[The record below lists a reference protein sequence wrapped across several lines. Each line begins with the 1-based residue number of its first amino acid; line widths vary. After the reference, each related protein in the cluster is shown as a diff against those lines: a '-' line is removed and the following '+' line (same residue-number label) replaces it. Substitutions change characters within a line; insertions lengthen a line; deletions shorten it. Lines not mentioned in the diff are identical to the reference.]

1 MRTLKSILLAGAM
14 LLATP
19 AFFSSCQEDAPQI
32 DYTMS
37 VTVVNDFSKVV
48 DAINNGTLK
57 NEQAIAQLTAA
68 IDKMNVD
75 QQTKLQAIKD
85 VLNSLNATV
94 DTKLAAIEAAMK
106 AQTIA
111 LEGKLAL
118 IEDAM
123 KAQTLALEKKCDA
136 LVAAIKALP
145 DYTEK
150 LQAIEKAISALPDY
164 TSKLEAIEKALTSQ
178 TMELKDK
185 LAAIEAM
192 MKNQSIMLN
201 DRLEALE
208 KAIKSLPDYTD
219 KLQAIE
225 KAISA
230 LPDYTS
236 KLEAIEKALASQTME
251 LSDRLAYIETAM
263 KDQTLKLADKLDA
276 LDEAIKALP
285 DYTEKLQAI
294 EKAIS
299 ALPNYTSK
307 LEAIEKALTS
317 QTKELSEKL
326 AFIEAAMKDQTVKL
340 DDKLAALEKAIK
352 ALPNYTEQL
361 QAIKT
366 AIDGLPDYN
375 DKLAAIETAMKD
387 QTKKLSE
394 KLAFI
399 EAAMKTQTLT
409 LSAKINTLNTI
420 LALHSIDM
428 SLKLNAIKKAIENM
442 PDYTAAFNNIKNEIA
457 KLVKAVEDGNK
468 SQEEALDYIAVLLKE
483 LKENSGSDD
492 TSVKSSIV
500 FNVREILCLD
510 PYSRLNYLVKHEPQ
524 IKFIVDKNAAHS
536 KTNPLKVYKNGT
548 QVKLAL
554 VKENSTL
561 AYYMF
566 EGKIDDLIK
575 IEGEI
580 KFFFTHYGTKYDLSD
595 AKGVEHLVLQYD
607 TRDEKY
613 DFSKMDNLKT
623 LELISG
629 AKDAGI
635 AWQTIAKTIQ
645 KKVDGTAKVYSYVD
659 DTRSKSGYI
668 PATRKYVTIPLPLQD
683 VKDFKVCL
691 NSDNDAKLAADMFTI
706 KKWEVNLQKTQFIQ
720 QRNELGYTF

>member
-37 VTVVNDFSKVV
+37 VTVVNDFTKVV

-68 IDKMNVD
+68 IDKMNAD

-106 AQTIA
+106 AQTIT

-178 TMELKDK
+178 TMEL
-185 LAAIEAM
+185 
-192 MKNQSIMLN
+192 
-201 DRLEALE
+201 
-208 KAIKSLPDYTD
+208 
-219 KLQAIE
+219 
-225 KAISA
+225 
-230 LPDYTS
+230 
-236 KLEAIEKALASQTME
+236 
-251 LSDRLAYIETAM
+251 SDRLVYIEAAM

-510 PYSRLNYLVKHEPQ
+510 PNSKLNYLVKHEPQ

-595 AKGVEHLVLQYD
+595 AKGVEHLVLQYN

-668 PATRKYVTIPLPLQD
+668 PATRKYVEIPLPLQG

-691 NSDNDAKLAADMFTI
+691 NSDNDAKLAADMFTS

>member
-68 IDKMNVD
+68 IDKMNAD

-106 AQTIA
+106 AQTIT

-178 TMELKDK
+178 TLELKDK

-208 KAIKSLPDYTD
+208 KAIKSLPDYTE

-251 LSDRLAYIETAM
+251 LSDRLVYIEAAM

-326 AFIEAAMKDQTVKL
+326 AFIEGAMK
-340 DDKLAALEKAIK
+340 A
-352 ALPNYTEQL
+352 
-361 QAIKT
+361 
-366 AIDGLPDYN
+366 
-375 DKLAAIETAMKD
+375 
-387 QTKKLSE
+387 
-394 KLAFI
+394 
-399 EAAMKTQTLT
+399 QTLT

-510 PYSRLNYLVKHEPQ
+510 PNSKLNYLVKHEPQ

-629 AKDAGI
+629 AKGAGI
-635 AWQTIAKTIQ
+635 AWQTIANTIQ
-645 KKVDGTAKVYSYVD
+645 KKVAGTAKVYSYVD
-659 DTRSKSGYI
+659 DTRSEKRYI
-668 PATRKYVTIPLPLQD
+668 PATREYVAIPLPLQG
-683 VKDFKVCL
+683 VKDFNVCL
-691 NSDNDAKLAADMFTI
+691 NSDDDAKLAAGKFTN
-706 KKWEVNLQKTQFIQ
+706 KKWEVNFQKTQFIT

>member
-37 VTVVNDFSKVV
+37 VTVVNDFTKVV
-48 DAINNGTLK
+48 DAINNGSLK

-68 IDKMNVD
+68 IDKMNTD

-85 VLNSLNATV
+85 VINSLNASL

-106 AQTIA
+106 AQTLS

-145 DYTEK
+145 DYTDK
-150 LQAIEKAISALPDY
+150 LVAIEKAISALPDY
-164 TSKLEAIEKALTSQ
+164 TDKLTAIEKAITSQ
-178 TMELKDK
+178 TLELKDK

-201 DRLEALE
+201 DRL
-208 KAIKSLPDYTD
+208 T
-219 KLQAIE
+219 
-225 KAISA
+225 
-230 LPDYTS
+230 
-236 KLEAIEKALASQTME
+236 
-251 LSDRLAYIETAM
+251 
-263 KDQTLKLADKLDA
+263 
-276 LDEAIKALP
+276 
-285 DYTEKLQAI
+285 
-294 EKAIS
+294 
-299 ALPNYTSK
+299 
-307 LEAIEKALTS
+307 
-317 QTKELSEKL
+317 
-326 AFIEAAMKDQTVKL
+326 
-340 DDKLAALEKAIK
+340 ALEKAIK
-352 ALPNYTEQL
+352 AMPNYTEQL

-366 AIDGLPDYN
+366 AIDALPDYT
-375 DKLAAIETAMKD
+375 DKLAAIEKALNS
-387 QTKKLSE
+387 QTMELSE

-399 EAAMKTQTLT
+399 EAAMKAQTLKLDDKLAALENAINNLPDYT
-409 LSAKINTLNTI
+409 DQLTAIKNAIDALPDYNDKLAAIEKAMKSQTMELSKRLAFIEAAMKAQTLKLSAKINTLNGILTLQTLTI
-420 LALHSIDM
+420 SA
-428 SLKLNAIKKAIENM
+428 KLDAIKVAIKAL

-457 KLVKAVEDGNK
+457 NLVKAVEDGNK
-468 SQEEALDYIAVLLKE
+468 SQEEALEYIAMLLKE
-483 LKENSGSDD
+483 LKENSGGDD

-510 PYSRLNYLVKHEPQ
+510 PNCDIKYWEKYEPI
-524 IKFIVDKNAAHS
+524 IKFIVDRNAAHS
-536 KTNPLKVYKNGT
+536 KTNPLKVYKNGK
-548 QVKLAL
+548 QVKLVL
-554 VKENSTL
+554 VKENANSNL

-566 EGKIDDLIK
+566 EGNIGDLIK

-580 KFFFTHYGTKYDLSD
+580 KFFFTHFGTQYDLSD
-595 AKGVEHLVLQYD
+595 AKGVEHLVLQYN
-607 TRDEKY
+607 TRDEKF

-668 PATRKYVTIPLPLQD
+668 PATRKYVEIPLPLQG

-691 NSDNDAKLAADMFTI
+691 NSDNDAKLAADMFTS
-706 KKWEVNLQKTQFIQ
+706 KKWKVNLQKTQFIQ

>member
-68 IDKMNVD
+68 IDKMSVD

-106 AQTIA
+106 AQTIT

-178 TMELKDK
+178 TLELKDK

-276 LDEAIKALP
+276 LDEAIKAMP
-285 DYTEKLQAI
+285 D
-294 EKAIS
+294 
-299 ALPNYTSK
+299 
-307 LEAIEKALTS
+307 
-317 QTKELSEKL
+317 
-326 AFIEAAMKDQTVKL
+326 
-340 DDKLAALEKAIK
+340 
-352 ALPNYTEQL
+352 YTEQL

-510 PYSRLNYLVKHEPQ
+510 PYSMLNYLVKHEPK

-548 QVKLAL
+548 QVTLAL

-629 AKDAGI
+629 AKGAGI

-668 PATRKYVTIPLPLQD
+668 PATRKYVAIPLPLQD

-706 KKWEVNLQKTQFIQ
+706 KNWEVNLQKTQFIQ

>member
-37 VTVVNDFSKVV
+37 VTVVNDFTKVV
-48 DAINNGTLK
+48 DAINNGSLK

-68 IDKMNVD
+68 IDKMNTD

-85 VLNSLNATV
+85 VINSLNASL

-106 AQTIA
+106 AQTLS

-145 DYTEK
+145 DYTDK
-150 LQAIEKAISALPDY
+150 LVAIEKAISALPDY
-164 TSKLEAIEKALTSQ
+164 TDKLTAIEKAITSQ
-178 TMELKDK
+178 TLELKDK

-201 DRLEALE
+201 DRLAALE
-208 KAIKSLPDYTD
+208 K
-219 KLQAIE
+219 
-225 KAISA
+225 
-230 LPDYTS
+230 
-236 KLEAIEKALASQTME
+236 
-251 LSDRLAYIETAM
+251 
-263 KDQTLKLADKLDA
+263 
-276 LDEAIKALP
+276 AIKALP
-285 DYTEKLQAI
+285 DYTEQLQAI
-294 EKAIS
+294 KTAID
-299 ALPNYTSK
+299 ALPDYTDK
-307 LEAIEKALTS
+307 LAAIEKALNS
-317 QTKELSEKL
+317 QTMELSEKL
-326 AFIEAAMKDQTVKL
+326 AFIEAAMKAQTLKL
-340 DDKLAALEKAIK
+340 DDKLAAIENAINNLPDYTDQLTAIKKAID
-352 ALPNYTEQL
+352 A
-361 QAIKT
+361 
-366 AIDGLPDYN
+366 LPDYN
-375 DKLAAIETAMKD
+375 DKLAAIEKAMKS
-387 QTKKLSE
+387 QTMELS
-394 KLAFI
+394 KRLAFI
-399 EAAMKTQTLT
+399 EAAMKAQTLK
-409 LSAKINTLNTI
+409 LSAKINTLNGILTLQTLTI
-420 LALHSIDM
+420 SA
-428 SLKLNAIKKAIENM
+428 KLDAIKVAIKAL

-457 KLVKAVEDGNK
+457 NLVKAVEDGNK
-468 SQEEALDYIAVLLKE
+468 SQEEALEYIAMLLKE
-483 LKENSGSDD
+483 LKENSGGDD

-510 PYSRLNYLVKHEPQ
+510 PNCNIKYWEKYEPI
-524 IKFIVDKNAAHS
+524 IKFIVDRNAAHS
-536 KTNPLKVYKNGT
+536 KTNPLKVYKNGK
-548 QVKLAL
+548 QVKLVL
-554 VKENSTL
+554 VKENANSNL

-566 EGKIDDLIK
+566 EGNIGDLIK

-580 KFFFTHYGTKYDLSD
+580 KFFFTHFGTQYDLSD
-595 AKGVEHLVLQYD
+595 AKGVEHLVLQYN
-607 TRDEKY
+607 TRDEKF

-668 PATRKYVTIPLPLQD
+668 PATRKYVEIPLPLQG

-691 NSDNDAKLAADMFTI
+691 NSDNDAKLAADMFTS
-706 KKWEVNLQKTQFIQ
+706 KKWKVNLQKTQFIQ

>member
-68 IDKMNVD
+68 IDKMNAD

-106 AQTIA
+106 AQTIT

-236 KLEAIEKALASQTME
+236 KLEAIEKAL
-251 LSDRLAYIETAM
+251 
-263 KDQTLKLADKLDA
+263 
-276 LDEAIKALP
+276 
-285 DYTEKLQAI
+285 
-294 EKAIS
+294 
-299 ALPNYTSK
+299 
-307 LEAIEKALTS
+307 TS
-317 QTKELSEKL
+317 QTKE
-326 AFIEAAMKDQTVKL
+326 
-340 DDKLAALEKAIK
+340 
-352 ALPNYTEQL
+352 
-361 QAIKT
+361 
-366 AIDGLPDYN
+366 
-375 DKLAAIETAMKD
+375 
-387 QTKKLSE
+387 LSE

-510 PYSRLNYLVKHEPQ
+510 PNCGIYWVKHEPQ

-629 AKDAGI
+629 AKGAGI
-635 AWQTIAKTIQ
+635 AWQTIANTIQ
-645 KKVDGTAKVYSYVD
+645 KKVAGTAKVYSYVD
-659 DTRSKSGYI
+659 DTRSEKRYI
-668 PATRKYVTIPLPLQD
+668 PATRKYVAIPLPLQE
-683 VKDFKVCL
+683 VEDFNVCL
-691 NSDNDAKLAADMFTI
+691 NSDDDAKLAAGKFTN
-706 KKWEVNLQKTQFIQ
+706 KQWEVNFQKTQFIT

>member
-37 VTVVNDFSKVV
+37 VTVVNDFTKVV

-68 IDKMNVD
+68 IDKMSVD

-94 DTKLAAIEAAMK
+94 DAKLAAIEAAMK

-145 DYTEK
+145 DYT
-150 LQAIEKAISALPDY
+150 
-164 TSKLEAIEKALTSQ
+164 SKLEAIEKALTSQ
-178 TMELKDK
+178 TLELKDK

-201 DRLEALE
+201 DRLTALE
-208 KAIKSLPDYTD
+208 K
-219 KLQAIE
+219 
-225 KAISA
+225 
-230 LPDYTS
+230 
-236 KLEAIEKALASQTME
+236 
-251 LSDRLAYIETAM
+251 
-263 KDQTLKLADKLDA
+263 
-276 LDEAIKALP
+276 AIKALP
-285 DYTEKLQAI
+285 DYTEQLQAI
-294 EKAIS
+294 KTAID
-299 ALPNYTSK
+299 ALPDYTDK
-307 LEAIEKALTS
+307 LAAIEKALNS
-317 QTKELSEKL
+317 QTMELSEKL
-326 AFIEAAMKDQTVKL
+326 AFIEAAMKAQTLKL
-340 DDKLAALEKAIK
+340 DDKLAALENAINNLPDYTDQLTAIK
-352 ALPNYTEQL
+352 N
-361 QAIKT
+361 
-366 AIDGLPDYN
+366 AIDALPDYN
-375 DKLAAIETAMKD
+375 DKLAAIEKAMKS
-387 QTKKLSE
+387 QTMELS
-394 KLAFI
+394 KRLAFI
-399 EAAMKTQTLT
+399 EGAMKAQTLT
-409 LSAKINTLNTI
+409 LSAKINTLNGILTLQTLTI
-420 LALHSIDM
+420 SA
-428 SLKLNAIKKAIENM
+428 KLDAIKVAIKAL

-457 KLVKAVEDGNK
+457 NLVKAVEDGNK
-468 SQEEALDYIAVLLKE
+468 SQEEALEYIAMLLKE
-483 LKENSGSDD
+483 LKENSGGED

-510 PYSRLNYLVKHEPQ
+510 PNCNIKYLEKYEPT
-524 IKFIVDKNAAHS
+524 IKFIVDRNAAHS
-536 KTNPLKVYKNGT
+536 KTNPLKVYKNGK
-548 QVKLAL
+548 QVKLVL
-554 VKENSTL
+554 VKENANSNL

-566 EGKIDDLIK
+566 EGNIGDLIK

-580 KFFFTHYGTKYDLSD
+580 KFFFTHYGTQYDLSD
-595 AKGVEHLVLQYD
+595 AKSVEHLVLQYN

-668 PATRKYVTIPLPLQD
+668 PATRKYVAIPLPLQD

-691 NSDNDAKLAADMFTI
+691 NSDNDAKLAAGKFTN
-706 KKWEVNLQKTQFIQ
+706 KKWEVNFQKTQFIT

>member
-1 MRTLKSILLAGAM
+1 M

-37 VTVVNDFSKVV
+37 VTVVNDFTKVV
-48 DAINNGTLK
+48 DAINNGSLK

-68 IDKMNVD
+68 IDKMNTD

-85 VLNSLNATV
+85 VINSLNASL

-106 AQTIA
+106 AQTLS

-145 DYTEK
+145 DYTDK
-150 LQAIEKAISALPDY
+150 LVAIEKAISALPDY
-164 TSKLEAIEKALTSQ
+164 TDKLTAIEKAITSQ
-178 TMELKDK
+178 TLELKDK

-201 DRLEALE
+201 DRL
-208 KAIKSLPDYTD
+208 T
-219 KLQAIE
+219 
-225 KAISA
+225 
-230 LPDYTS
+230 
-236 KLEAIEKALASQTME
+236 
-251 LSDRLAYIETAM
+251 
-263 KDQTLKLADKLDA
+263 
-276 LDEAIKALP
+276 
-285 DYTEKLQAI
+285 
-294 EKAIS
+294 
-299 ALPNYTSK
+299 
-307 LEAIEKALTS
+307 
-317 QTKELSEKL
+317 
-326 AFIEAAMKDQTVKL
+326 
-340 DDKLAALEKAIK
+340 ALEKAIK
-352 ALPNYTEQL
+352 AMPNYTEQL

-366 AIDGLPDYN
+366 AIDALPDYT
-375 DKLAAIETAMKD
+375 DKLAAIEKALNS
-387 QTKKLSE
+387 QTMELSE

-399 EAAMKTQTLT
+399 EAAMKAQTLKLDDKLAALENAINNLPDYT
-409 LSAKINTLNTI
+409 DQLTAIKNAIDALPDYNDKLAAIEKAMKSQTMELSKRLAFIEAAMKAQTLKLSAKINTLNGILTLQTLTI
-420 LALHSIDM
+420 SA
-428 SLKLNAIKKAIENM
+428 KLDAIKVAIKAL

-457 KLVKAVEDGNK
+457 NLVKAVEDGNK
-468 SQEEALDYIAVLLKE
+468 SQEEALEYIAMLLKE
-483 LKENSGSDD
+483 LKENSGGDD

-510 PYSRLNYLVKHEPQ
+510 PNCDIKYWEKYEPI
-524 IKFIVDKNAAHS
+524 IKFIVDRNAAHS
-536 KTNPLKVYKNGT
+536 KTNPLKVYKNGK
-548 QVKLAL
+548 QVKLVL
-554 VKENSTL
+554 VKENANSNL

-566 EGKIDDLIK
+566 EGNIGDLIK

-580 KFFFTHYGTKYDLSD
+580 KFFFTHFGTQYDLSD
-595 AKGVEHLVLQYD
+595 AKGVEHLVLQYN
-607 TRDEKY
+607 TRDEKF

-668 PATRKYVTIPLPLQD
+668 PATRKYVEIPLPLQG

-691 NSDNDAKLAADMFTI
+691 NSDNDAKLAADMFTS
-706 KKWEVNLQKTQFIQ
+706 KKWKVNLQKTQFIQ

>member
-1 MRTLKSILLAGAM
+1 MRTLKSILLAGAI

-37 VTVVNDFSKVV
+37 VTVVNDFTKVV
-48 DAINNGTLK
+48 DAINNGSLK

-68 IDKMNVD
+68 IDKMNTD

-85 VLNSLNATV
+85 VINSLNASL

-106 AQTIA
+106 AQTLS

-145 DYTEK
+145 DYTDK
-150 LQAIEKAISALPDY
+150 LVAIEKAISALPDY
-164 TSKLEAIEKALTSQ
+164 TDKLAAIEKAITSQ
-178 TMELKDK
+178 TLELKDK

-201 DRLEALE
+201 DRLAALE
-208 KAIKSLPDYTD
+208 K
-219 KLQAIE
+219 
-225 KAISA
+225 
-230 LPDYTS
+230 
-236 KLEAIEKALASQTME
+236 
-251 LSDRLAYIETAM
+251 
-263 KDQTLKLADKLDA
+263 
-276 LDEAIKALP
+276 AIKALP
-285 DYTEKLQAI
+285 DYTEQLQAI
-294 EKAIS
+294 KTAID
-299 ALPNYTSK
+299 ALPDYTDK
-307 LEAIEKALTS
+307 LAAIEKALNS
-317 QTKELSEKL
+317 QTMELSEKL
-326 AFIEAAMKDQTVKL
+326 AFIEAAMKAQTLKL
-340 DDKLAALEKAIK
+340 DDKLAAIENAINNLPDYTDQLTAIK
-352 ALPNYTEQL
+352 N
-361 QAIKT
+361 
-366 AIDGLPDYN
+366 AIDALPDYN
-375 DKLAAIETAMKD
+375 DKLAAIEKAMKS
-387 QTKKLSE
+387 QTMELS
-394 KLAFI
+394 KRLAFI
-399 EAAMKTQTLT
+399 EAAMKAQTLK
-409 LSAKINTLNTI
+409 LSAKINTLNGILTLQTLTI
-420 LALHSIDM
+420 SA
-428 SLKLNAIKKAIENM
+428 KLDAIKVAIKAL

-457 KLVKAVEDGNK
+457 NLVKAVEDGNK
-468 SQEEALDYIAVLLKE
+468 SQEEALEYIAMLLKE
-483 LKENSGSDD
+483 LKENSGGDD

-510 PYSRLNYLVKHEPQ
+510 PNCDIKYWEKYEPI
-524 IKFIVDKNAAHS
+524 IKFIVDRNAAHS
-536 KTNPLKVYKNGT
+536 KTNPLKVYKNGK
-548 QVKLAL
+548 QVKLVL
-554 VKENSTL
+554 VKENANSNL

-566 EGKIDDLIK
+566 EGNIGDLIK

-580 KFFFTHYGTKYDLSD
+580 KFFFTHYGTQYDLSD
-595 AKGVEHLVLQYD
+595 AKSVEHLVLQYN

-668 PATRKYVTIPLPLQD
+668 PATRKYVEIPLPLQG

-691 NSDNDAKLAADMFTI
+691 NSDNDAKLAADMFTS
-706 KKWEVNLQKTQFIQ
+706 KKWKVNLQKTQFIQ

>member
-1 MRTLKSILLAGAM
+1 
-14 LLATP
+14 
-19 AFFSSCQEDAPQI
+19 
-32 DYTMS
+32 
-37 VTVVNDFSKVV
+37 
-48 DAINNGTLK
+48 
-57 NEQAIAQLTAA
+57 
-68 IDKMNVD
+68 
-75 QQTKLQAIKD
+75 
-85 VLNSLNATV
+85 
-94 DTKLAAIEAAMK
+94 
-106 AQTIA
+106 
-111 LEGKLAL
+111 
-118 IEDAM
+118 
-123 KAQTLALEKKCDA
+123 
-136 LVAAIKALP
+136 
-145 DYTEK
+145 
-150 LQAIEKAISALPDY
+150 
-164 TSKLEAIEKALTSQ
+164 
-178 TMELKDK
+178 
-185 LAAIEAM
+185 
-192 MKNQSIMLN
+192 
-201 DRLEALE
+201 
-208 KAIKSLPDYTD
+208 
-219 KLQAIE
+219 
-225 KAISA
+225 
-230 LPDYTS
+230 
-236 KLEAIEKALASQTME
+236 ME

-483 LKENSGSDD
+483 LKENSGGDD

-500 FNVREILCLD
+500 FKVREILCLD
-510 PYSRLNYLVKHEPQ
+510 PNCCIKYWVDREPQ
-524 IKFIVDKNAAHS
+524 IKFIVDRNAAHS

-548 QVKLAL
+548 QVKPDL

-566 EGKIDDLIK
+566 EGNIGDVIK

-580 KFFFTHYGTKYDLSD
+580 KFFFTHYGTQYDLSD

-629 AKDAGI
+629 AKGAGI
-635 AWQTIAKTIQ
+635 AWQTIANTIQ
-645 KKVDGTAKVYSYVD
+645 KKVAGTAKVYSYVD
-659 DTRSKSGYI
+659 DTRSEKRYI
-668 PATRKYVTIPLPLQD
+668 PATREYVAIPLPLQG
-683 VKDFKVCL
+683 VNDFKVCL
-691 NSDNDAKLAADMFTI
+691 NSDNDAKLAAGTFTN
-706 KKWEVNLQKTQFIQ
+706 KKWEVNFQKTQFIT

>member
-32 DYTMS
+32 DYSMS

-68 IDKMNVD
+68 IDKMNAD

-106 AQTIA
+106 AQTIT

-251 LSDRLAYIETAM
+251 LSDRLVYIEAAM

-510 PYSRLNYLVKHEPQ
+510 PNSKLNYLVKHEPQ

-629 AKDAGI
+629 AKGAGI
-635 AWQTIAKTIQ
+635 AWQTIANTIQ
-645 KKVDGTAKVYSYVD
+645 KKVAGTAKVYSYVD
-659 DTRSKSGYI
+659 DTRSEKRYI
-668 PATRKYVTIPLPLQD
+668 PATREYVAIPLPLQG
-683 VKDFKVCL
+683 VKDFNVCL
-691 NSDNDAKLAADMFTI
+691 NSDDDAKLAAGKFTN
-706 KKWEVNLQKTQFIQ
+706 KKWEVNFQKTQFIT

>member
-68 IDKMNVD
+68 IDKMNAD

-106 AQTIA
+106 AQTIT

-178 TMELKDK
+178 TLELKDK

-225 KAISA
+225 KA
-230 LPDYTS
+230 
-236 KLEAIEKALASQTME
+236 LASQTME

-285 DYTEKLQAI
+285 D
-294 EKAIS
+294 
-299 ALPNYTSK
+299 
-307 LEAIEKALTS
+307 
-317 QTKELSEKL
+317 
-326 AFIEAAMKDQTVKL
+326 
-340 DDKLAALEKAIK
+340 
-352 ALPNYTEQL
+352 YTEQL

-500 FNVREILCLD
+500 FNVREILCLY
-510 PYSRLNYLVKHEPQ
+510 PNSMPIYSVKHEPK
-524 IKFIVDKNAAHS
+524 IKFIVDRNAAHS
-536 KTNPLKVYKNGT
+536 KTNPLKVYKNSKK
-548 QVKLAL
+548 VKPTL

-629 AKDAGI
+629 AKGAGI
-635 AWQTIAKTIQ
+635 AWQTIANTIQ
-645 KKVDGTAKVYSYVD
+645 KKVAGTAKVYSYVD
-659 DTRSKSGYI
+659 DTRSEKRYI
-668 PATRKYVTIPLPLQD
+668 PATREYVAPLPLQG
-683 VKDFKVCL
+683 VKDFNVCL
-691 NSDNDAKLAADMFTI
+691 NSDDDAKLAAGKFTNKI
-706 KKWEVNLQKTQFIQ
+706 WEVNLQKTQFIQ

>member
-1 MRTLKSILLAGAM
+1 M
-14 LLATP
+14 LLAIP

-68 IDKMNVD
+68 IDKMNAD

-85 VLNSLNATV
+85 VLNSVNATI
-94 DTKLAAIEAAMK
+94 DAKLAVIEAAMK
-106 AQTIA
+106 AQTLS

-123 KAQTLALEKKCDA
+123 KAQTLTLEKKCDA

-178 TMELKDK
+178 TLELAEKLGFIQGALEDQTIAMKEKMDILKGVIDDQTKALDLRLGALETAMKNQTLELKDK
-185 LAAIEAM
+185 LALLNSTLETQTLTLADKLEAISSAVEAM
-192 MKNQSIMLN
+192 
-201 DRLEALE
+201 
-208 KAIKSLPDYTD
+208 
-219 KLQAIE
+219 
-225 KAISA
+225 
-230 LPDYTS
+230 PDYTS
-236 KLEAIEKALASQTME
+236 KLAAIET
-251 LSDRLAYIETAM
+251 
-263 KDQTLKLADKLDA
+263 
-276 LDEAIKALP
+276 
-285 DYTEKLQAI
+285 
-294 EKAIS
+294 
-299 ALPNYTSK
+299 
-307 LEAIEKALTS
+307 
-317 QTKELSEKL
+317 
-326 AFIEAAMKDQTVKL
+326 
-340 DDKLAALEKAIK
+340 AIK
-352 ALPNYTEQL
+352 ALPNYEAQL
-361 QAIKT
+361 KALNTLIEDQNSKLDDQIAALEGIMNAI
-366 AIDGLPDYN
+366 PDYSN
-375 DKLAAIETAMKD
+375 KLDAIE
-387 QTKKLSE
+387 
-394 KLAFI
+394 
-399 EAAMKTQTLT
+399 
-409 LSAKINTLNTI
+409 
-420 LALHSIDM
+420 
-428 SLKLNAIKKAIENM
+428 NAIKAMPNYDAAING
-442 PDYTAAFNNIKNEIA
+442 IKDEIA
-457 KLVKAVEDGNK
+457 NLVKAVKDGNK
-468 SQEEALDYIAVLLKE
+468 SEADALAEIAKKIE
-483 LKENSGSDD
+483 ALKENSGGED

-510 PYSRLNYLVKHEPQ
+510 PNCNIKYLEKYEPT
-524 IKFIVDKNAAHS
+524 IKFIVDRNAAHS
-536 KTNPLKVYKNGT
+536 KTNPLKVYKNGK
-548 QVKLAL
+548 QVKLVL
-554 VKENSTL
+554 VKENANSNL

-566 EGKIDDLIK
+566 EGNIGDLIK

-580 KFFFTHYGTKYDLSD
+580 KFFFTHYGTQYDLSD
-595 AKGVEHLVLQYD
+595 AKSVEHLVLQYN

-668 PATRKYVTIPLPLQD
+668 PATRKYVAIPLPLQD

-691 NSDNDAKLAADMFTI
+691 NSDNDAKLAADMFTS

>member
-68 IDKMNVD
+68 IDKMSVD

-106 AQTIA
+106 AQTIT

-178 TMELKDK
+178 TLELKDK
-185 LAAIEAM
+185 LAAIEAT

-201 DRLEALE
+201 DRLTALE
-208 KAIKSLPDYTD
+208 NAIKALPDYTD

-230 LPDYTS
+230 LPDYTD
-236 KLEAIEKALASQTME
+236 KLAAIDKALASQTME

-263 KDQTLKLADKLDA
+263 KTQTIKLADKLDA
-276 LDEAIKALP
+276 L
-285 DYTEKLQAI
+285 
-294 EKAIS
+294 EKAINN
-299 ALPNYTSK
+299 LP
-307 LEAIEKALTS
+307 
-317 QTKELSEKL
+317 
-326 AFIEAAMKDQTVKL
+326 D
-340 DDKLAALEKAIK
+340 
-352 ALPNYTEQL
+352 YTEQL

-366 AIDGLPDYN
+366 AIDALPDYTEKLAAIDKALASQTMELSDRLVYIEAAMKAQTLKLDDKLGALEKAINNLPNYTDQLTAIKKAIDALPNYN
-375 DKLAAIETAMKD
+375 DKLAAIENAMKA
-387 QTKKLSE
+387 QTTELS
-394 KLAFI
+394 KRLAFI
-399 EAAMKTQTLT
+399 EAAMKAQTLT
-409 LSAKINTLNTI
+409 LSGKITALNGL
-420 LALHSIDM
+420 LALQTLTISA
-428 SLKLNAIKKAIENM
+428 KLDAIKVAIKAL

-457 KLVKAVEDGNK
+457 NLVKAVEDGNK
-468 SQEEALDYIAVLLKE
+468 SQEEALEYIAMLLKE
-483 LKENSGSDD
+483 LKENSGGDD

-500 FNVREILCLD
+500 FKVREILCLD
-510 PYSRLNYLVKHEPQ
+510 PNCGIKYWVDSEPK

-536 KTNPLKVYKNGT
+536 RTNPLKVYKNGT

-629 AKDAGI
+629 AKGAGI
-635 AWQTIAKTIQ
+635 AWQTIANTIQ
-645 KKVDGTAKVYSYVD
+645 KKVAGTAKVYSYVD
-659 DTRSKSGYI
+659 DTRSEKRYI
-668 PATRKYVTIPLPLQD
+668 PATREYVAIPLPLQG
-683 VKDFKVCL
+683 VKDFNVYL
-691 NSDNDAKLAADMFTI
+691 NSDNDAKLAAGKFTN

>member
-37 VTVVNDFSKVV
+37 VTVVNDFTKVV
-48 DAINNGTLK
+48 DAINNGSLK

-68 IDKMNVD
+68 IDKMNTD

-85 VLNSLNATV
+85 VINSLNASL

-106 AQTIA
+106 AQTLS

-145 DYTEK
+145 DYTDK
-150 LQAIEKAISALPDY
+150 LVAIEKAISALPDY
-164 TSKLEAIEKALTSQ
+164 TDKLAAIEKAITSQ
-178 TMELKDK
+178 TLELKDK

-201 DRLEALE
+201 DRL
-208 KAIKSLPDYTD
+208 T
-219 KLQAIE
+219 
-225 KAISA
+225 
-230 LPDYTS
+230 
-236 KLEAIEKALASQTME
+236 
-251 LSDRLAYIETAM
+251 
-263 KDQTLKLADKLDA
+263 
-276 LDEAIKALP
+276 
-285 DYTEKLQAI
+285 
-294 EKAIS
+294 
-299 ALPNYTSK
+299 
-307 LEAIEKALTS
+307 
-317 QTKELSEKL
+317 
-326 AFIEAAMKDQTVKL
+326 
-340 DDKLAALEKAIK
+340 ALEKAIK
-352 ALPNYTEQL
+352 AMPNYTEQL

-366 AIDGLPDYN
+366 AIDALPDYT
-375 DKLAAIETAMKD
+375 DKLAAIEKALNS
-387 QTKKLSE
+387 QTMELSE

-399 EAAMKTQTLT
+399 EAAMKAQTLKLDDKLAALENAINNLPDYT
-409 LSAKINTLNTI
+409 DQLTAIKNAIDALPDYNDKLAAIEKAMKSQTMELSKRLAFIEAAMKAQTLKLSAKINTLNGILTLQTLTI
-420 LALHSIDM
+420 SA
-428 SLKLNAIKKAIENM
+428 KLDAIKVAIKAL

-457 KLVKAVEDGNK
+457 NLVKAVEDGNK
-468 SQEEALDYIAVLLKE
+468 SQEEALEYIAMLLKE
-483 LKENSGSDD
+483 LKENSGGDD

-510 PYSRLNYLVKHEPQ
+510 PNCDIKYWEKYEPI
-524 IKFIVDKNAAHS
+524 IKFIVDRNAAHS
-536 KTNPLKVYKNGT
+536 KTNPLKVYKNGK
-548 QVKLAL
+548 QVKLVL
-554 VKENSTL
+554 VKENANSNL

-566 EGKIDDLIK
+566 EGNIGDLIK

-580 KFFFTHYGTKYDLSD
+580 KFFFTHFGTQYDLSD
-595 AKGVEHLVLQYD
+595 AKGVEHLVLQYN
-607 TRDEKY
+607 TRDEKF

-668 PATRKYVTIPLPLQD
+668 PATRKYVEIPLPLQG

-691 NSDNDAKLAADMFTI
+691 NSDNDAKLAADMFTS
-706 KKWEVNLQKTQFIQ
+706 KKWKVNLQKTQFIQ

>member
-1 MRTLKSILLAGAM
+1 M
-14 LLATP
+14 LLAIP

-68 IDKMNVD
+68 IDKMNAD

-85 VLNSLNATV
+85 VLNSVNATI
-94 DTKLAAIEAAMK
+94 DAKLAVIEAAMK
-106 AQTIA
+106 AQTLS

-123 KAQTLALEKKCDA
+123 KAQTLTIEKKCDA

-164 TSKLEAIEKALTSQ
+164 TAKLEAIEKALTSQ
-178 TMELKDK
+178 TLELAEKLGFIQAALEDQTIAMKEKMDILKGVINDQTKALDLRLGALETAMKNQTLELKDK
-185 LAAIEAM
+185 LAL
-192 MKNQSIMLN
+192 LN
-201 DRLEALE
+201 STLETQTLTLA
-208 KAIKSLPDYTD
+208 D
-219 KLQAIE
+219 
-225 KAISA
+225 
-230 LPDYTS
+230 
-236 KLEAIEKALASQTME
+236 KLEAISSAVE
-251 LSDRLAYIETAM
+251 AM
-263 KDQTLKLADKLDA
+263 
-276 LDEAIKALP
+276 P
-285 DYTEKLQAI
+285 DYTA
-294 EKAIS
+294 
-299 ALPNYTSK
+299 
-307 LEAIEKALTS
+307 
-317 QTKELSEKL
+317 
-326 AFIEAAMKDQTVKL
+326 
-340 DDKLAALEKAIK
+340 KLAAIETAIK
-352 ALPNYTEQL
+352 ALPNYEAQL
-361 QAIKT
+361 KALNALITDQNSKLDDQIAALEGIKNAIPDYSNKLDAIEKAIK
-366 AIDGLPDYN
+366 AMPDYN
-375 DKLAAIETAMKD
+375 AAINGIKD
-387 QTKKLSE
+387 
-394 KLAFI
+394 
-399 EAAMKTQTLT
+399 
-409 LSAKINTLNTI
+409 
-420 LALHSIDM
+420 
-428 SLKLNAIKKAIENM
+428 
-442 PDYTAAFNNIKNEIA
+442 EIA
-457 KLVKAVEDGNK
+457 NLVKAVKDGNK
-468 SQEEALDYIAVLLKE
+468 SEADALAEIAKKIE
-483 LKENSGSDD
+483 ALKENSGGED

-500 FNVREILCLD
+500 FNVREIICLD
-510 PYSRLNYLVKHEPQ
+510 PNCNIKYLEKYEPT
-524 IKFIVDKNAAHS
+524 IKFIVDRNAAHS
-536 KTNPLKVYKNGT
+536 KTNPLKVYKNGK
-548 QVKLAL
+548 QVKLVL
-554 VKENSTL
+554 VKENANSNL

-566 EGKIDDLIK
+566 EGNIGDLIK

-580 KFFFTHYGTKYDLSD
+580 KFFFTHYGTQYDLSD
-595 AKGVEHLVLQYD
+595 AKSVEHLVLQYN

-668 PATRKYVTIPLPLQD
+668 PATRKYVAIPLPLQD

-691 NSDNDAKLAADMFTI
+691 NSDNDAKLAADMFTS

>member
-68 IDKMNVD
+68 IDKMNAD

-164 TSKLEAIEKALTSQ
+164 TSKLEAIEKAL
-178 TMELKDK
+178 
-185 LAAIEAM
+185 
-192 MKNQSIMLN
+192 
-201 DRLEALE
+201 
-208 KAIKSLPDYTD
+208 
-219 KLQAIE
+219 
-225 KAISA
+225 
-230 LPDYTS
+230 
-236 KLEAIEKALASQTME
+236 ASQTME

-285 DYTEKLQAI
+285 D
-294 EKAIS
+294 
-299 ALPNYTSK
+299 
-307 LEAIEKALTS
+307 
-317 QTKELSEKL
+317 
-326 AFIEAAMKDQTVKL
+326 
-340 DDKLAALEKAIK
+340 
-352 ALPNYTEQL
+352 YTEQL

-483 LKENSGSDD
+483 LKENSGGDD

-500 FNVREILCLD
+500 FKVREILCLD
-510 PYSRLNYLVKHEPQ
+510 PNCCIKYWVDREPQ
-524 IKFIVDKNAAHS
+524 IKFIVDRNAAHS
-536 KTNPLKVYKNGT
+536 KTNPLKVYKNGK
-548 QVKLAL
+548 QVKLVL
-554 VKENSTL
+554 VKENANSNL

-566 EGKIDDLIK
+566 EGNIGDLIK

-580 KFFFTHYGTKYDLSD
+580 KFFFTHYGTQYDLSD
-595 AKGVEHLVLQYD
+595 AKSVEHLVLQYN

-629 AKDAGI
+629 AKGAGI
-635 AWQTIAKTIQ
+635 AWQTIANTIQ

-659 DTRSKSGYI
+659 DTRSKKRYI
-668 PATRKYVTIPLPLQD
+668 PATRECVTNPLRLQG
-683 VKDFKVCL
+683 VKDFKVFL
-691 NSDNDAKLAADMFTI
+691 NSDDDAKLE
-706 KKWEVNLQKTQFIQ
+706 KP
-720 QRNELGYTF
+720 

>member
-68 IDKMNVD
+68 IDKMNAD

-106 AQTIA
+106 AQTIT

-178 TMELKDK
+178 TLELKDK

-208 KAIKSLPDYTD
+208 KAIKALPDYTD

-230 LPDYTS
+230 LPDYTD
-236 KLEAIEKALASQTME
+236 KLAAIDKALASQTME

-263 KDQTLKLADKLDA
+263 KTQT
-276 LDEAIKALP
+276 I
-285 DYTEKLQAI
+285 
-294 EKAIS
+294 
-299 ALPNYTSK
+299 
-307 LEAIEKALTS
+307 
-317 QTKELSEKL
+317 
-326 AFIEAAMKDQTVKL
+326 KL

-510 PYSRLNYLVKHEPQ
+510 PNCGIKYWVKHEPK
-524 IKFIVDKNAAHS
+524 IKFIVDRNAAHS
-536 KTNPLKVYKNGT
+536 KTNPLKVYKNGK
-548 QVKLAL
+548 QVKPAL

-607 TRDEKY
+607 TRDENY

-629 AKDAGI
+629 AKGAGI

-668 PATRKYVTIPLPLQD
+668 PATRKYVEIPLPLQG
-683 VKDFKVCL
+683 VEDFKVCL
-691 NSDNDAKLAADMFTI
+691 NSDDDAKLAADMFTS

>member
-68 IDKMNVD
+68 IDKMNAD

-106 AQTIA
+106 AQTIT

-145 DYTEK
+145 DYTE
-150 LQAIEKAISALPDY
+150 
-164 TSKLEAIEKALTSQ
+164 
-178 TMELKDK
+178 
-185 LAAIEAM
+185 
-192 MKNQSIMLN
+192 
-201 DRLEALE
+201 
-208 KAIKSLPDYTD
+208 

-285 DYTEKLQAI
+285 D
-294 EKAIS
+294 
-299 ALPNYTSK
+299 
-307 LEAIEKALTS
+307 
-317 QTKELSEKL
+317 
-326 AFIEAAMKDQTVKL
+326 
-340 DDKLAALEKAIK
+340 
-352 ALPNYTEQL
+352 YTEQL

-468 SQEEALDYIAVLLKE
+468 SQKEALDYIAVLLKE
-483 LKENSGSDD
+483 LKENSGGDD

-510 PYSRLNYLVKHEPQ
+510 PYCGIKYWVDSEPK
-524 IKFIVDKNAAHS
+524 IKFIVDRNAAHS
-536 KTNPLKVYKNGT
+536 KTNPLKVYKNDK
-548 QVKLAL
+548 QVKLDL

-629 AKDAGI
+629 AKGAGI
-635 AWQTIAKTIQ
+635 AWQTIANTIQ

-659 DTRSKSGYI
+659 DTRSKKRYI
-668 PATRKYVTIPLPLQD
+668 PATRECVTIPLPLQG
-683 VKDFKVCL
+683 VNDFKVCL
-691 NSDNDAKLAADMFTI
+691 NSDNDAKLAAGKFTS